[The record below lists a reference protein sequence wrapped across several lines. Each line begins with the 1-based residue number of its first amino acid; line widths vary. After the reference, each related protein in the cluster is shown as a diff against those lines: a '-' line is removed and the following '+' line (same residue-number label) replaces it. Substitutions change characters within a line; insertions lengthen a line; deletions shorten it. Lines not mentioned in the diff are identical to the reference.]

1 MSIEKQKT
9 RMTALI
15 LTTLLCVFFACN
27 VAFGFT
33 KDELINYH
41 ANVKNIVEENMFQL
55 APGSLKNG
63 PLSPEENQKRTM
75 ELMKTVGDTASRKW
89 ALDALTFYSGFFKKC
104 AERLATEVTLRDD
117 SLAAWNKKLIA
128 GYQDSYEVTRLA
140 LSLLETPDMTGLNK
154 ALLTNND
161 LTKRIRDNQTYHR
174 NIQSELDRLIKAQ
187 IPSDMQVQRLARE
200 LAGMYV
206 ETTWK

>member
-1 MSIEKQKT
+1 MKKHQT
-9 RMTALI
+9 RMTGFI
-15 LTTLLCVFFACN
+15 LTNLLCLFLASNAAFA
-27 VAFGFT
+27 FT
-33 KDELINYH
+33 KDELLNYH
-41 ANVKNIVEENMFQL
+41 INVKNIVEENMFQL

-63 PLSPEENQKRTM
+63 PLSPEEHQKRTM
-75 ELMKTVGDTASRKW
+75 ELMKTVGDTGSRRW
-89 ALDALTFYSGFFKKC
+89 ALDALTFYAAFFKKC

-128 GYQDSYEVTRLA
+128 GYQDSYEITRLT
-140 LSLLETPDMTGLNK
+140 LNLLETLDMTGLNR
-154 ALLTNND
+154 ALQKNND
-161 LTKRIRDNQTYHR
+161 ITKRIRENQTYHQD
-174 NIQSELDRLIKAQ
+174 IQVELDKLIKAQ